1 MTSKINAIT
10 TGSGGIEVT
19 GDSSGEIELQAD
31 GSTIATITSSGLSL
45 TGTLPIADGGT
56 GQSTASD
63 ARAALG
69 LEIGTDVQSYDANT
83 AKYNDTTANFTGTL
97 QTSGNQVAT
106 QNALGVRNLIINGD
120 MRIDQRNAGASVSS
134 NNSYAVDRL
143 RNVFTS
149 SGSFTAQQSTTA
161 PDNFTNSVVWTVGS
175 AASATS
181 SQVANM
187 QYRLEGNTL
196 YQLGLGTSAAKTMTL
211 SFWVRSSVTGTY
223 CAAFI
228 NSAAD
233 RAYVA
238 EYSISSADTWEQKSI
253 TLTGDTSGTWL
264 TTNGIGLRIQFDLGS
279 GSDYNATANTWVG
292 ANDFR
297 TTNQTD
303 FINNAGA
310 TFYITGVQ
318 LEVGDTATP
327 FEHRPYDMELQR
339 CQRYYE
345 AIVKTAIQDNI
356 CNAHCWNTTTAYGVL
371 KYATKRAAPSITLT
385 ATDYIVRFGGTT
397 NNVTS
402 SNISQLTVDRCQF
415 GLVTSGLTVGYGAWL
430 AFDSDAVTN
439 QKLEISAE
447 L

>member
-1 MTSKINAIT
+1 MASIKLA
-10 TGSGGIEVT
+10 
-19 GDSSGEIELQAD
+19 GDTSGEI
-31 GSTIATITSSGLSL
+31 TISSPAVAGTNTITLPA
-45 TGTLPIADGGT
+45 TTETL
-56 GQSTASD
+56 
-63 ARAALG
+63 
-69 LEIGTDVQSYDANT
+69 
-83 AKYNDTTANFTGTL
+83 
-97 QTSGNQVAT
+97 AT
-106 QNALGVRNLIINGD
+106 QNSLGVRNLIINGD

-149 SGSFTAQQSTTA
+149 GGSFTAQQSTTA

-175 AASATS
+175 AASATA

-238 EYSISSADTWEQKSI
+238 EYTISFANTWEQKSI

-310 TFYITGVQ
+310 TFYITGVH
-318 LEVGDTATP
+318 LEVGTEATP
-327 FEHRPYDMELQR
+327 FEHRPYDMELAR

-345 AIVKTAIQDNI
+345 AISKTAIQDNI

-371 KYATKRAAPSITLT
+371 QYATKRAAPSFTLT
-385 ATDYIVRFGGTT
+385 ASDYVIRSGGSTID
-397 NNVTS
+397 VTS
-402 SNISQLTVDRCQF
+402 TNINLISIDRCQF
-415 GLVTSGLTVGYGAWL
+415 GLNVASGLTVGRGAWF
-430 AFDSDAVTN
+430 AFDSDTVSD

>member
-1 MTSKINAIT
+1 MSTIKVNNIQNANGTSAIA
-10 TGSGGIEVT
+10 I
-19 GDSSGEIELQAD
+19 DSSG
-31 GSTIATITSSGLSL
+31 
-45 TGTLPIADGGT
+45 
-56 GQSTASD
+56 
-63 ARAALG
+63 
-69 LEIGTDVQSYDANT
+69 
-83 AKYNDTTANFTGTL
+83 
-97 QTSGNQVAT
+97 VAT
-106 QNALGVRNLIINGD
+106 FSKTLVPSSSMMYRNLIINGD

-149 SGSFTAQQSTTA
+149 GGSFTAQQSTTA

-238 EYSISSADTWEQKSI
+238 EYTISSANTWEQKSI

-310 TFYITGVQ
+310 TFYITGIQ

-327 FEHRPYDMELQR
+327 FEHRPYDMELAR
-339 CQRYYE
+339 CQRYYQ
-345 AIVKTAIQDNI
+345 KSIQNGSTSYPSSGGYARGMYLFPSQMRATPTMVFTNGGTGGSKIGDGI
-356 CNAHCWNTTTAYGVL
+356 ASDGFYVTYG
-371 KYATKRAAPSITLT
+371 SLT
-385 ATDYIVRFGGTT
+385 ASQAGTYSWT
-397 NNVTS
+397 
-402 SNISQLTVDRCQF
+402 
-415 GLVTSGLTVGYGAWL
+415 A
-430 AFDSDAVTN
+430 
-439 QKLEISAE
+439 SAE

>member
-1 MTSKINAIT
+1 MASINLKGDTSGDIT
-10 TGSGGIEVT
+10 ISAPSVAGTNT
-19 GDSSGEIELQAD
+19 L
-31 GSTIATITSSGLSL
+31 
-45 TGTLPIADGGT
+45 TLPA
-56 GQSTASD
+56 
-63 ARAALG
+63 
-69 LEIGTDVQSYDANT
+69 
-83 AKYNDTTANFTGTL
+83 TTET
-97 QTSGNQVAT
+97 VAT
-106 QNALGVRNLIINGD
+106 QNSLGVRNLIINGD
-120 MRIDQRNAGASVSS
+120 MRIDQRNAGASVST

-143 RNVFTS
+143 RNVFTA

-181 SQVANM
+181 SEVANM

-196 YQLGLGTSAAKTMTL
+196 YQLGLGTSAAKTITL

-279 GSDYNATANTWVG
+279 GSDYNATADTWVG

-303 FINNAGA
+303 FVNNAGA

-318 LEVGDTATP
+318 LEVGSTATD
-327 FEHRPYDMELQR
+327 FENLPYDVQLAR
-339 CQRYYE
+339 CQRYFCSSFNAGVAPANGVSNSVASTFSAY
-345 AIVKTAIQDNI
+345 DNTTGWSPWI
-356 CNAHCWNTTTAYGVL
+356 PFPVTMRAAPTTTAYRSDVGVTDGQWTT
-371 KYATKRAAPSITLT
+371 YDSGYTSLT
-385 ATDYIVRFGGTT
+385 ST
-397 NNVTS
+397 NLSTNST
-402 SNISQLTVDRCQF
+402 
-415 GLVTSGLTVGYGAWL
+415 TSGFYCNGSRTS
-430 AFDSDAVTN
+430 AFAAHDSYLLRGNFTAD
-439 QKLEISAE
+439 AE

>member
-120 MRIDQRNAGASVSS
+120 MRIDQRNAGSSITPANNEHCLDRYRNIITQSSKYSVQQVSDAPS
-134 NNSYAVDRL
+134 G
-143 RNVFTS
+143 FTS
-149 SGSFTAQQSTTA
+149 SLKVTSLSSYSITSGDIFAIAQRIEGYNIAHLDWGTA
-161 PDNFTNSVVWTVGS
+161 N
-175 AASATS
+175 
-181 SQVANM
+181 
-187 QYRLEGNTL
+187 
-196 YQLGLGTSAAKTMTL
+196 AKTVTL
-211 SFWVRSSVTGTY
+211 SFWVKSSLTGTFGG
-223 CAAFI
+223 AFRNEVPNRDYPFSYTI
-228 NSAAD
+228 NTAN
-233 RAYVA
+233 
-238 EYSISSADTWEQKSI
+238 TWEKKTI
-253 TLTGDTSGTWL
+253 TIAGDTTGTWL
-264 TTNGIGLRIQFDLGS
+264 TNNGIGIRLSFGF
-279 GSDYNATANTWVG
+279 GVG
-292 ANDFR
+292 ATYSGTAGVWASSNIVSS
-297 TTNQTD
+297 T
-303 FINNAGA
+303 GA
-310 TFYITGVQ
+310 TSVVGTSGATWQITGLQ

-327 FEHRPYDMELQR
+327 FEHRPYDMELAR

-345 AIVKTAIQDNI
+345 IGGFFHVGYVTGAINLGSTVKFA
-356 CNAHCWNTTTAYGVL
+356 V
-371 KYATKRAAPSITLT
+371 KKRASATLIQT
-385 ATDYIVRFGGTT
+385 STSASR
-397 NNVTS
+397 TS
-402 SNISQLTVDRCQF
+402 STTQNASTGAQDESFLSFRT
-415 GLVTSGLTVGYGAWL
+415 GTSAGA
-430 AFDSDAVTN
+430 AQYS
-439 QKLEISAE
+439 EIWAASAE

>member
-1 MTSKINAIT
+1 MASIKLKGDTS
-10 TGSGGIEVT
+10 GEVT
-19 GDSSGEIELQAD
+19 IQAPAVA
-31 GSTIATITSSGLSL
+31 GTTTLNLPATSS
-45 TGTLPIADGGT
+45 TL
-56 GQSTASD
+56 
-63 ARAALG
+63 
-69 LEIGTDVQSYDANT
+69 
-83 AKYNDTTANFTGTL
+83 
-97 QTSGNQVAT
+97 AT

-238 EYSISSADTWEQKSI
+238 EYTISSANTWEQKSI

-310 TFYITGVQ
+310 TFYITGIQ

-327 FEHRPYDMELQR
+327 FEHRPFDQELLR
-339 CQRYYE
+339 CQRYFCKSFRY
-345 AIVKTAIQDNI
+345 
-356 CNAHCWNTTTAYGVL
+356 
-371 KYATKRAAPSITLT
+371 
-385 ATDYIVRFGGTT
+385 
-397 NNVTS
+397 
-402 SNISQLTVDRCQF
+402 
-415 GLVTSGLTVGYGAWL
+415 
-430 AFDSDAVTN
+430 SDAVAEDATSPAGGGLIAFTTTDARTVPLFFPTTMRTN
-439 QKLEISAE
+439 ATITIWKGGLASTSGRIAYYTSSWQTSSSAGVVDGIVMTNWWQAYATGSFTVGRAYIMQFTWTADAE

>member
-1 MTSKINAIT
+1 MASINLQGDTS
-10 TGSGGIEVT
+10 GSISISAPSV
-19 GDSSGEIELQAD
+19 A
-31 GSTIATITSSGLSL
+31 GSNTL
-45 TGTLPIADGGT
+45 TLPA
-56 GQSTASD
+56 
-63 ARAALG
+63 
-69 LEIGTDVQSYDANT
+69 
-83 AKYNDTTANFTGTL
+83 TTQTL
-97 QTSGNQVAT
+97 AT

-196 YQLGLGTSAAKTMTL
+196 YQLGFGTSAAKTMTL

-238 EYSISSADTWEQKSI
+238 EYTISSANTWEQKSI

-339 CQRYYE
+339 CKRYYY
-345 AIVKTAIQDNI
+345 
-356 CNAHCWNTTTAYGVL
+356 TTYPIGVAPGTVGAYACQAE
-371 KYATKRAAPSITLT
+371 YAPPYNGNHVATWQHPVSMRAAPTMT
-385 ATDYIVRFGGTT
+385 GYAEDG
-397 NNVTS
+397 
-402 SNISQLTVDRCQF
+402 
-415 GLVTSGLTVGYGAWL
+415 TSGSFTTGAGNQT
-430 AFDSDAVTN
+430 AQFYQTTSAVISPFASFNGTYL
-439 QKLEISAE
+439 KLLFTASAE

>member
-1 MTSKINAIT
+1 MASINLKGDTSGDIT
-10 TGSGGIEVT
+10 ISAP
-19 GDSSGEIELQAD
+19 S
-31 GSTIATITSSGLSL
+31 IAGTNTL
-45 TGTLPIADGGT
+45 TLP
-56 GQSTASD
+56 
-63 ARAALG
+63 
-69 LEIGTDVQSYDANT
+69 
-83 AKYNDTTANFTGTL
+83 TTTETL
-97 QTSGNQVAT
+97 AT
-106 QNALGVRNLIINGD
+106 QNSLGVRNLIINGD
-120 MRIDQRNAGASVSS
+120 MRIDQRNAGASVST

-149 SGSFTAQQSTTA
+149 GGSFTAQQSTTA

-196 YQLGLGTSAAKTMTL
+196 YQLGLGTSAAKTITL

-279 GSDYNATANTWVG
+279 GSDYNATADTWVG

-327 FEHRPYDMELQR
+327 FEHRPYDMELAR
-339 CQRYYE
+339 CQRYYYKIE
-345 AIVKTAIQDNI
+345 KPSDSVAQGYIISTSDTYRRMQIF
-356 CNAHCWNTTTAYGVL
+356 HP
-371 KYATKRAAPSITLT
+371 APMRSAPTMT
-385 ATDYIVRFGGTT
+385 ATWNNGSSPNSQWGTT
-397 NNVTS
+397 ISTQIYNYLANTSTESNVTLITA
-402 SNISQLTVDRCQF
+402 N
-415 GLVTSGLTVGYGAWL
+415 
-430 AFDSDAVTN
+430 
-439 QKLEISAE
+439 AE

>member
-1 MTSKINAIT
+1 MASIKLKGDTS
-10 TGSGGIEVT
+10 GEVT
-19 GDSSGEIELQAD
+19 ISAPAVAGTTTLTLPA
-31 GSTIATITSSGLSL
+31 TSS
-45 TGTLPIADGGT
+45 TL
-56 GQSTASD
+56 
-63 ARAALG
+63 
-69 LEIGTDVQSYDANT
+69 
-83 AKYNDTTANFTGTL
+83 
-97 QTSGNQVAT
+97 AT
-106 QNALGVRNLIINGD
+106 QNSLGVRNLIINGD
-120 MRIDQRNAGASVSS
+120 MRIDQRNGGSSVST

-149 SGSFTAQQSTTA
+149 GGSFTAQQSTTA

-196 YQLGLGTSAAKTMTL
+196 YQLGLGTSAAKTITL

-238 EYSISSADTWEQKSI
+238 EYAISSADTWEQKSI

-279 GSDYNATANTWVG
+279 GSDYNATPNTWVG

-318 LEVGDTATP
+318 LEVGSATP
-327 FEHRPYDMELQR
+327 FEHRPYDMELAR
-339 CQRYYE
+339 CQRYYTQMNSV
-345 AIVKTAIQDNI
+345 AWSNNATSTYNGIFVSLPNQMRATPTVTTFSTVTGTSGKIYYQD
-356 CNAHCWNTTTAYGVL
+356 
-371 KYATKRAAPSITLT
+371 
-385 ATDYIVRFGGTT
+385 GGTDI
-397 NNVTS
+397 NSRV
-402 SNISQLTVDRCQF
+402 
-415 GLVTSGLTVGYGAWL
+415 VTSGL
-430 AFDSDAVTN
+430 DAIYAGSSGVSSN
-439 QKLEISAE
+439 NGSNMYVKLTISSE

>member
-1 MTSKINAIT
+1 MASINLQGDTS
-10 TGSGGIEVT
+10 GSISISAPSV
-19 GDSSGEIELQAD
+19 A
-31 GSTIATITSSGLSL
+31 GSNTL
-45 TGTLPIADGGT
+45 TLPA
-56 GQSTASD
+56 
-63 ARAALG
+63 
-69 LEIGTDVQSYDANT
+69 
-83 AKYNDTTANFTGTL
+83 TTQTL
-97 QTSGNQVAT
+97 AT

-238 EYSISSADTWEQKSI
+238 EYTISSANTWEQKSI

-318 LEVGDTATP
+318 LEVGSTATD
-327 FEHRPYDMELQR
+327 FENLPYDVQLAR
-339 CQRYYE
+339 CQRYYLH
-345 AIVKTAIQDNI
+345 IDLT
-356 CNAHCWNTTTAYGVL
+356 NTTRNFSGLAVNSGQCLWTGSFTYPMRVVPSLITSGTFSD
-371 KYATKRAAPSITLT
+371 YASISGSGTISSMTNLT
-385 ATDYIVRFGGTT
+385 IASTSGTQYFFINGTGMSGMTT
-397 NNVTS
+397 N
-402 SNISQLTVDRCQF
+402 Q
-415 GLVTSGLTVGYGAWL
+415 GYFFRATTDTFV
-430 AFDSDAVTN
+430 AF
-439 QKLEISAE
+439 SAE